1 MTATDALIGI
11 LQTVESATYDGTARD
26 VTGRVITPDGPHI
39 MLYGGV
45 GTPTD
50 LTMGYHHHATET
62 VWQAVCVS
70 FDPSSVRTLAASVVA
85 AVDCTRTPLGI
96 LTIPYVSP
104 PLEDRDDPSLWRWSS
119 TVEITLTTRQ
129 GGH

>member
-1 MTATDALIGI
+1 MTATDALISI

-26 VTGRVITPDGPHI
+26 ITGQAVTPDGPHI
-39 MLYGGV
+39 LLYGGT
-45 GTPTD
+45 GTPAD
-50 LTMGYHHHATET
+50 LTMGYHHHATDI

-70 FDPSSVRTLAASVVA
+70 SDPTSVRTLAASVVA
-85 AVDCTRTPLGI
+85 AVDCTRTLLGI
-96 LTIPYVSP
+96 LTVAYVSP